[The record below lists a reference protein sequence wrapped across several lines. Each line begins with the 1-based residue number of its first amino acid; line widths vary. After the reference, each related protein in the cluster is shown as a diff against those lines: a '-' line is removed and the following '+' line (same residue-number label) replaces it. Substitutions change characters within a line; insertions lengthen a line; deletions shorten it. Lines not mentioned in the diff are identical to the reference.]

1 MKLPKLSYIFFAGIA
16 TAFEWTSFYILNT
29 TFHYILAAIV
39 SLTIGCILNYSLNK
53 VFTFKDKDKKIAR
66 QFTKFLIVASAYYIL
81 TILFMY
87 ILVTLL
93 YTSPMVSKII
103 TTLLL
108 LIFSYNAHRAF
119 TFKVHNI

>member
-29 TFHYILAAIV
+29 TFHYMLAAII
-39 SLTIGCILNYSLNK
+39 SLTIGCTLNYSLNK
-53 VFTFKDKDKKIAR
+53 IFTFKDKDKKIAR
-66 QFTKFLIVASAYYIL
+66 QFTKFLLVASVYYIL

-93 YTSPMVSKII
+93 YISPMLSKII
-103 TTLLL
+103 TTFML
-108 LIFSYNAHRAF
+108 LIFSYNAHRTF